1 MPFNHQIMY
10 IEALDLGGQESKGV
24 KPMCGIVCYVGRK
37 EAKPILIEGL
47 KRLEYRGY
55 DSAGLAI
62 QEGNRIEL
70 HRAVGRIAELER
82 KVNGINISGTMGI
95 AHTRWAT
102 HGEPS
107 VENAHPHMDQSQ
119 NTFLIHNGIIEN
131 YYPLKRML
139 EKQGINFRSETDTEV
154 LAQLIGLNFEGSL
167 HEAVRKSLAQVE
179 GTFGLAVIHRNIPGE
194 VVVARRGSPL
204 IIGVS
209 EHGHLVGSDFAAMVS
224 YTNQVVHLRDD
235 ELARVTVDDFSISTA
250 QAKPIQRS
258 LETMQW
264 QAKDAELN
272 GFPHFMLKEIYEQPE
287 TIKNAIR
294 GRLEPGE
301 GVPKLGGI
309 MPVWERLKDCRHMVI
324 VACGTS
330 YYAGCVGMHIFEK
343 LTEIDVEVE
352 LASEFRYRKLN
363 FPPNTF
369 VVAISQSGETAD
381 TLAAIKE
388 ARRKGASLLGI
399 VNVVGSSITRETDA
413 GIYNHA
419 GPEIG
424 VASTK
429 VFTSQLTILTLLAV
443 LLGRHQKLSLTEGV
457 EIIRA
462 LRALPEQVENVLSK
476 ANRIEAIAEKYCK
489 CNNWLFLGRKY
500 NYPVAME
507 GALKLKEI
515 SYIHA
520 EGYAAGEMK
529 HGPIAL
535 INPEMPTVAIV
546 PRDDMYDKMISNI
559 QEIKTRKGPVI
570 AIATQGDGKIRAMVD
585 DMVEIPPT
593 FDFLNPILAG
603 VSCQLLAYY
612 CASLLGREIDKPRNL
627 AKSVTVE

>member
-1 MPFNHQIMY
+1 
-10 IEALDLGGQESKGV
+10 
-24 KPMCGIVCYVGRK
+24 MCGIICYVGSQQS
-37 EAKPILIEGL
+37 KPILMDGL
-47 KRLEYRGY
+47 KQLEYRGY
-55 DSAGLAI
+55 DSAGIAVQNGGEI
-62 QEGNRIEL
+62 SFY
-70 HRAVGRIAELER
+70 RAVGKIAELER
-82 KVNGINISGTMGI
+82 KLEGIEIRGTVGI

-102 HGEPS
+102 HGEPTE
-107 VENAHPHMDQSQ
+107 ENAHPHRDEKE
-119 NTFLIHNGIIEN
+119 NVFVIHNGIIEN
-131 YYPLKRML
+131 FHFLKRRL
-139 EKQGINFRSETDTEV
+139 EKQGIGFRSETDTEV
-154 LAQLIGLNFEGSL
+154 LAHLIALNFEGDL
-167 HEAVRKSLAQVE
+167 GEAVRKTMSQVE
-179 GTFGLAVIHRNIPGE
+179 GTFGLAVLHRRVPDQ

-209 EHGHLVGSDFAAMVS
+209 EDGHFAASDVAAMVRH
-224 YTNQVVHLRDD
+224 TNKVVHLQEN
-235 ELARVTVDDFSISTA
+235 ELAVLTRDGFSISTA
-250 QAKPIQRS
+250 QATPIVRDA
-258 LETMQW
+258 ETVEW
-264 QAKDAELN
+264 RAEDAELN
-272 GFPHFMLKEIYEQPE
+272 GFPHFMLKEIFEQPE

-330 YYAGCVGMHIFEK
+330 FYAGCVGRYIFEK

-369 VVAISQSGETAD
+369 IIAVSQSGETAD
-381 TLAAIKE
+381 TLAAIRE
-388 ARRKGASLLGI
+388 AKRKGASLLGI
-399 VNVVGSSITRETDA
+399 VNVVGSSISRETEA
-413 GIYNHA
+413 GVYNHA

-429 VFTSQLTILTLLAV
+429 IFTSQLTILTLMAL

-457 EIIRA
+457 EAIRA
-462 LRALPEQVENVLSK
+462 LQELPDKVRQVLFE
-476 ANRIEAIAEKYCK
+476 ANHIETIAERYHKY
-489 CNNWLFLGRKY
+489 NNWLYLGRKF
-500 NYPVAME
+500 NYPIAME

-520 EGYAAGEMK
+520 EGYPAGEMK

-546 PRDDMYDKMISNI
+546 PHDDLYEKMINNI
-559 QEIKTRKGPVI
+559 QEIKSRKGPVI
-570 AIATQGDGKIRAMVD
+570 AVATRGDEKIREMVD
-585 DMVEIPPT
+585 EVIEIPPT
-593 FDFLNPILAG
+593 LDYLTPILA
-603 VSCQLLAYY
+603 VIPCQLLAYY
-612 CASLLGREIDKPRNL
+612 CASLLGRDIDKPRNL

>member
-1 MPFNHQIMY
+1 
-10 IEALDLGGQESKGV
+10 
-24 KPMCGIVCYVGRK
+24 MCGIVCYVGK
-37 EAKPILIEGL
+37 KKVKPILLEGL

-62 QEGNRIEL
+62 QDGKQIEL
-70 HRAVGRIAELER
+70 HRAVGKIAELE
-82 KVNGINISGTMGI
+82 KEVNGLDIRGTMGI

-102 HGEPS
+102 HGEPTE
-107 VENAHPHMDQSQ
+107 ENAHPQRDQDE
-119 NTFLIHNGIIEN
+119 NTFVIHNGIIEN
-131 YYPLKRML
+131 YFFLKRMM
-139 EKQGINFRSETDTEV
+139 EKQGITFRSETDTEV
-154 LAQLIGLNFEGSL
+154 LAQLIGLNFDGSL
-167 HEAVRKSLAQVE
+167 QEAVRNSLSQVE
-179 GTFGLAVIHRNIPGE
+179 GTFGLAVIHKSAPGE

-204 IIGVS
+204 VIGVS
-209 EHGHLVGSDFAAMVS
+209 DHGHFVGSDITAMVA
-224 YTNQVVHLRDD
+224 YTNKVVHLQDN
-235 ELARVTVDDFSISTA
+235 EMARLTVDDFSISTA
-250 QAKPIQRS
+250 QAKPIERS
-258 LETMQW
+258 LETVEW
-264 QAKDAELN
+264 RAEEAELN

-294 GRLEPGE
+294 GRLELSE

-309 MPVWERLKDCRHMVI
+309 EPVWEKLKKCRHMVI
-324 VACGTS
+324 VSCGTS

-343 LTEIDVEVE
+343 LTDIDMEVE

-381 TLAAIKE
+381 TLAALKE
-388 ARRKGASLLGI
+388 ARRKGANLLGI

-429 VFTSQLTILTLLAV
+429 VFTSQVTILTLLAV
-443 LLGRHQKLSLTEGV
+443 LLGRHQNLSLTEGV

-462 LRALPEQVENVLSK
+462 LTALPDKVKQVLSQS
-476 ANRIEAIAEKYCK
+476 NHIQAIAEKYYQC
-489 CNNWLFLGRKY
+489 CNWLFLGRKY
-500 NYPVAME
+500 NYPLAME

-535 INPEMPTVAIV
+535 INPEMPTVAIA
-546 PRDDMYDKMISNI
+546 PRDDMYEKMISNI
-559 QEIKTRKGPVI
+559 QEIKARKGPVI
-570 AIATQGDGKIRAMVD
+570 AVVTQGDDKVKAIAD
-585 DMVEIPPT
+585 ETVEIPPT

-612 CASLLGREIDKPRNL
+612 CASFLGREIDKPRNL